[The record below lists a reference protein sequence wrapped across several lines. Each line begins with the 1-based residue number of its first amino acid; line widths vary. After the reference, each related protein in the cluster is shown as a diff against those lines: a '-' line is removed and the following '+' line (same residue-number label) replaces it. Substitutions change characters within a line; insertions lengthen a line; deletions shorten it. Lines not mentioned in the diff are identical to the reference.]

1 MDQLAL
7 MLQVVILLAGLAV
20 WGLIIER
27 LFTGVPLISRPIP
40 ATRPRP
46 LMAILVTLG
55 WIGISCW
62 PLPLPSPEP
71 QKLNALSLLVFQ
83 LLIQITTTCVL
94 LVCLTRLGSQ
104 RLTRFGIDGRH
115 PEEAIGNGL
124 LGYLAAVIPVTVMI
138 IAMSGFRT
146 EDNQHLF
153 LKILDSPQSE
163 LLVALLAGS
172 AVIMAPME
180 EELMYRVIFQGTLQ
194 RHLPPTV
201 SILISA
207 TVFSAV
213 HGFPDMVGLFPL
225 ALVLGFLYWR
235 TGSYFT
241 VVTTHA
247 AFNGVTVI
255 LTLMT
260 SQG

>member
-27 LFTGVPLISRPIP
+27 LFTGVPLISRPVP

-46 LMAILVTLG
+46 LMAMLVTLG
-55 WIGISCW
+55 WIGFSCW
-62 PLPLPSPEP
+62 PPSLPRPEP
-71 QKLNALSLLVFQ
+71 QKVNPLLQLLVQ
-83 LLIQITTTCVL
+83 LLFQITTTCVL

-115 PEEAIGNGL
+115 RKEAIGNGL

-146 EDNQHLF
+146 KENQHILLQILDNQ
-153 LKILDSPQSE
+153 QSG
-163 LLVALLAGS
+163 LLVALLIAC
-172 AVIMAPME
+172 AVIMAPMQ

-194 RHLPPTV
+194 RFLPPTA

-255 LTLMT
+255 LSLM
-260 SQG
+260 SSKG